1 MLRIIYLIFLVW
13 IINVVTMYAQK
24 HDYVWCLG
32 YESSGDSTSGFG
44 GQNIYFQSGG
54 PVVNYRER
62 QLDFSASST
71 SICDKEGVLLF
82 YSNGCKIFT
91 ADDRLM
97 EGGDSLTRMDN
108 YWTQEF
114 FCPLGFNFTQGLLT
128 IPNPGDDDIYYLFH
142 QDIKVAD
149 DLYPYTDEL
158 YVTTVSYENHP
169 KGKVVQKRLLIL
181 EEKLHF
187 GTMTATRHG
196 NGHDW
201 WVVMSSLG
209 GNTYHKF
216 LITDIGVSYQ
226 GFQNIGNEMYEEIG
240 NPSAKFSPDGRLYAR
255 FHISY
260 GLEIM
265 DFNRNTG
272 VFSVPRFTPFWID
285 PIGSS
290 LGNGL
295 EFSPNASKLYVCYGN
310 ELVQFDLGKL
320 DVFGSRTLVSTF
332 VIDTTL
338 EPLQSQFYQM
348 QLGPDDKIYMSHLN
362 GTQSLHTI
370 HDPNALGIDCNF
382 EMRSVRLKTW
392 NAFTMPYFPNFRLG
406 KDTSPSIDYNDRSNI
421 ICYPNPTTGILQI
434 EANIV
439 LDKILVYDHIG
450 ILVRSFAPSNQ
461 IDMQDL
467 AAGLYLIT
475 LKNIKGDITTH
486 KVIKID

>member
-1 MLRIIYLIFLVW
+1 LLV
-13 IINVVTMYAQK
+13 NTVTMYAQK

-44 GQNIYFQSGG
+44 GQNIYFQSGA

-71 SICDKEGVLLF
+71 SICDKEGALLF

-128 IPNPGDDDIYYLFH
+128 IPHPRNDDIYYLFH

-169 KGKVVQKRLLIL
+169 KGKVVKKRTLIL
-181 EEKLHF
+181 DEELHF
-187 GTMTATRHG
+187 GTMTATRHA
-196 NGHDW
+196 NGYDW
-201 WVVMSSLG
+201 WVVISSLG

-216 LITDIGVSYQ
+216 LISDMGVSYQ
-226 GFQNIGNEMYEEIG
+226 GYQNIGTEMYEEIG
-240 NPSAKFSPDGRLYAR
+240 NPSAKFSPDGKRYAR

-265 DFNRNTG
+265 DFDRNTG
-272 VFSVPRFTPFWID
+272 VLNEPRFTPFWID

-295 EFSPNASKLYVCYGN
+295 EFSPDALKLYVCYGT
-310 ELVQFDLGKL
+310 ELVQFDLNEL
-320 DVFGSRTLVSTF
+320 DVFESRLLVGTF
-332 VIDTTL
+332 AVDTAL
-338 EPLQSQFYQM
+338 EPLQSRFYQM
-348 QLGPDDKIYMSHLN
+348 QLGPDGKIYMSHLN

-370 HDPNALGIDCNF
+370 HDPNASGTDCNF
-382 EMRSVRLKTW
+382 EMRSVKLKTW

-406 KDTSPSIDYNDRSNI
+406 KDTSPTLDHDNI
-421 ICYPNPTTGILQI
+421 ANSPVLFPNPTTGIVQI
-434 EANIV
+434 ESNIV
-439 LDKILVYDHIG
+439 LDQVLVYDHIG
-450 ILVRSFAPSNQ
+450 MLIRSFAPSNQ

-475 LKNIKGDITTH
+475 LKNMHGDITTH